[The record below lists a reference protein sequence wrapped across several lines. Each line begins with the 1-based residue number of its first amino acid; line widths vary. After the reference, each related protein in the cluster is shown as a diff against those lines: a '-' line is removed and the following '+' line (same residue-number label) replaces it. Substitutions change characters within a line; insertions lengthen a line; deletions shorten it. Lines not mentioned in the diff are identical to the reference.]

1 VIRGQ
6 SEDAIR
12 VLEEEWGI
20 SAERHRRFIDL
31 IEGVRGD
38 PLAIALRA
46 VGLPQE
52 AAPVAARAATT
63 AVSVT
68 VVWQPPDLVVIRRF
82 AKAIDGARYQLTGI
96 LGPHD
101 YAVTCERPPGSLI
114 VERWPS
120 VSPPPVV
127 QTILTAV
134 GLNSD
139 GVLLPPEP
147 SAYRHG
153 AGFRW
158 RSLSGLGLGLPDCIR
173 SRDGRPTIE
182 GGSISRCG

>member
-114 VERWPS
+114 
-120 VSPPPVV
+120 
-127 QTILTAV
+127 
-134 GLNSD
+134 

-147 SAYRHG
+147 SAYRHR
-153 AGFRW
+153 AAFRW

-173 SRDGRPTIE
+173 SRDGDRR
-182 GGSISRCG
+182 SRAVASPDVARQSVNVIPMEVP